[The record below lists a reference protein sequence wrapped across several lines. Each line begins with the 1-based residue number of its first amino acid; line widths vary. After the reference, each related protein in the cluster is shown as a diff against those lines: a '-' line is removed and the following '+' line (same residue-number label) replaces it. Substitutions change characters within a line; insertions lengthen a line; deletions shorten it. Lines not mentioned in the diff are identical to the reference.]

1 MDSQEFKLEFLNR
14 NQMLNIIELYQL
26 PVGKTL
32 STKKMLDE
40 IKKYVKIDD
49 NGEIVFINGSPLEGG
64 RTPKGKDPRGVRT
77 GFSEPGSKLDS
88 SNPGRKKLGVN
99 IKVF

>member
-1 MDSQEFKLEFLNR
+1 
-14 NQMLNIIELYQL
+14 MLNIIELYQL

-64 RTPKGKDPRGVRT
+64 R
-77 GFSEPGSKLDS
+77 
-88 SNPGRKKLGVN
+88 KKLGVN